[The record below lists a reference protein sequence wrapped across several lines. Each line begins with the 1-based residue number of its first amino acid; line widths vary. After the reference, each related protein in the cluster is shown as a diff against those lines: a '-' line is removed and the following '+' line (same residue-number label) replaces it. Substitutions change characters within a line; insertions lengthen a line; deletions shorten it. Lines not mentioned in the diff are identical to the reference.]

1 MNIIS
6 KDIEHMIRKISGDL
20 GLSFYKALK
29 GKENINEFDIAES
42 LKVTINQLRNI
53 IYKFDEYSLLSTTR
67 KKDRKKGWY
76 IYFLTF
82 REDEAKKVVIKIKK
96 DLINEME
103 KKLRIEES
111 NQFYV
116 CPRKCGRAVIENAME
131 NQFLCTE
138 CGELQIL
145 EENSKNINQ
154 IKNEVNRIKK
164 GVKN

>member
-82 REDEAKKVVIKIKK
+82 REDEAKKVVI
-96 DLINEME
+96 
-103 KKLRIEES
+103 
-111 NQFYV
+111 
-116 CPRKCGRAVIENAME
+116 ENAME

-164 GVKN
+164 ELKIKD